1 MSDPAHAARPG
12 AAQGGVFASLQR
24 TLATLVALAHTRL
37 DLASAEIEEQAERLI
52 SLLMWGVAAVFVGSA
67 TLLICAL
74 ALVVAFWETHR
85 LLIVTLIA
93 LFALIAAAITIYGFI
108 ARAKARPRLFE
119 ATLAELARDHE
130 RLTRQ

>member
-1 MSDPAHAARPG
+1 MSDPAHAPERG
-12 AAQGGVFASLQR
+12 AARGGVFASLQR

-52 SLLMWGVAAVFVGSA
+52 SLLMWGVAAVFIGSA

-74 ALVVAFWETHR
+74 ALIVAFWETHR
-85 LLIVTLIA
+85 VLIA
-93 LFALIAAAITIYGFI
+93 ATLAVFMLIAAAVTIYGFI
-108 ARAKARPRLFE
+108 SRARARPRLFE

>member
-1 MSDPAHAARPG
+1 MSETAHAAGPG

-67 TLLICAL
+67 TLLLCAL
-74 ALVVAFWETHR
+74 ALVAAFWETHR
-85 LLIVTLIA
+85 VLIA
-93 LFALIAAAITIYGFI
+93 TTLAALALIAAAITIYGFI
-108 ARAKARPRLFE
+108 SRARARPRLFD